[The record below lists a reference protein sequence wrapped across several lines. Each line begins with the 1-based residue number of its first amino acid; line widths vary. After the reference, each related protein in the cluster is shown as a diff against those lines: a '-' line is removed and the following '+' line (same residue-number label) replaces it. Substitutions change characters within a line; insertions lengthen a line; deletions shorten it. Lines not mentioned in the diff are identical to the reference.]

1 MSQEVVLE
9 QREYEL
15 MQQDQGEGYKANI
28 VCSAYHCSY
37 WGYPM
42 YPLHQK
48 HVCGDQPNLD

>member
-1 MSQEVVLE
+1 MSQEFVLE